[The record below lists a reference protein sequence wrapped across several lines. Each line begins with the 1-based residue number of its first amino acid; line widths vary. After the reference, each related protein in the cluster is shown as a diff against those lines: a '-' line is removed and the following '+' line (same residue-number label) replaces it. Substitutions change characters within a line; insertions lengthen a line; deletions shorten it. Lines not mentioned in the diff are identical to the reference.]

1 MKKLQIFKN
10 EQFGE
15 IRVIMKE
22 NEPWFVANDACRILA
37 IANPR
42 DALNRL
48 DNDER
53 DVVLT
58 DTLGGKQELNV
69 VNEPGLYTLVLGSR
83 KPEAKNFK
91 RWLTHEVIPSIRKT
105 GTYSTDGEKSK
116 NQFKKEE
123 VEAKLNNSRARLAQV
138 WLKIAERVNIP
149 EYKQI
154 MSAKAAETLAGQAI
168 LPLPTAE
175 RPTYSAKEIGIK
187 FGVSGNKIGKLAN
200 QYNLKTP
207 EYGKLF
213 YDKSPHSC
221 KEVETWRYYD
231 TVIPIIEQ
239 LPGKEVLIKC

>member
-1 MKKLQIFKN
+1 MKELQIFKN

-105 GTYSTDGEKSK
+105 GTYSITGEKSK
-116 NQFKKEE
+116 NQFKKQE

-175 RPTYSAKEIGIK
+175 RPTYSASQIGAM
-187 FGVSGNKIGKLAN
+187 FGVSGTKIGKLAN

-231 TVIPIIEQ
+231 TVIERI
-239 LPGKEVLIKC
+239 KEILNVVLDA